1 MAEPASETHATQ
13 TDSRYLLK
21 VSTDKMRVLLDC
33 DASAAAD
40 SNAAREILGLLG
52 KMGITPLPSADDLS
66 AMLAKAEGNVVDLPI
81 VEGVWSVMPTDG
93 RLEWTGDYFT
103 EGYYIDP
110 ETKRIDFRQKANN
123 PAVDENQLLVVV
135 HKAIPGKDGRD
146 VYGKTISV
154 PRVHDVNLRAGVNV
168 VWNPEDSGYR
178 SKVAGRVKLTGSTLD
193 IDEVLY
199 VRDGVGVNSGNVMHK
214 GQVIVDGDVES
225 EFKIEA
231 TGNVEIKGVVQSADI
246 LCGGNLVAADG
257 INENPAK
264 TIKVTGNIAA
274 KYILNANIECEGDI
288 IANREIF
295 QSQIKSRGEVTC
307 NEGRIVGGEI
317 IAAKGITVN
326 EVGSKGT
333 VKTKL
338 VAGIDYTQIKKL
350 KQSSAQ
356 IEQLQ
361 AIVKK
366 LRPVHKRLTTQMQV
380 LNAGQKEGLTEMG
393 FRITEAEEGIAELE
407 QECKEIR
414 KQLVSN
420 RGAEI
425 HIRGIIYPGVVL
437 RVCDSQYVVE
447 HALQGPL
454 MAHLDPVTQEIAL
467 SSETDTTM
475 E

>member
-1 MAEPASETHATQ
+1 MAEQAGETRATQ
-13 TDSRYLLK
+13 TESQYLLN
-21 VSTDKMRVLLDC
+21 VSADKMSVLLSC
-33 DASAAAD
+33 DATAAAD
-40 SNAAREILGLLG
+40 SAAPKEILGVLG
-52 KMGITPLPSADDLS
+52 KMGISPLPSADNLS
-66 AMLAKAEGNVVDLPI
+66 ALLSKTNGDVVDLPI

-154 PRVHDVNLRAGVNV
+154 PRVRDVNLRAGVNV
-168 VWNPEDSGYR
+168 VWSPENSGYVA
-178 SKVAGRVKLTGSTLD
+178 KVAGRVKLVGSTLD

-199 VRDGVGVNSGNVMHK
+199 VRDGVGVNSGNIMHK

-225 EFKIEA
+225 EFKVEA
-231 TGNVEIKGVVQSADI
+231 TGNIEIKGVLQSADI
-246 LCGGNLVAADG
+246 QCGGNLVVADG
-257 INENPAK
+257 INENLSK
-264 TIKVTGNIAA
+264 SVNVTGTIAA

-333 VKTKL
+333 VKTAL
-338 VAGIDYTQIKKL
+338 VAGVDYTQINKL
-350 KQSSAQ
+350 KRCSAQ
-356 IEQLQ
+356 VEQLQ
-361 AIVKK
+361 SVIKK
-366 LRPVHKRLTTQMQV
+366 LRPVHKRLSAQMQV

-393 FRITEAEEGIAELE
+393 FRIMEAEEGIEELE

-414 KQLVSN
+414 KQLISN

-425 HIRGIIYPGVVL
+425 HIRGIIYPGAVL
-437 RVCDSQYVVE
+437 RVCDSQFVVE

-454 MAHLDPVTQEIAL
+454 MAHLDPITQEIAL